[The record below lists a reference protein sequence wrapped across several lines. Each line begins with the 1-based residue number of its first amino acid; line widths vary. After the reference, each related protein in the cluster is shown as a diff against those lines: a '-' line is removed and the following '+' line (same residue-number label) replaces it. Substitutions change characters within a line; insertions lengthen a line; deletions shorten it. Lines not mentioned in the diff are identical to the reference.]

1 MLALGK
7 AANLGLVAT
16 SPKQDIN
23 ITIGN
28 ASSLVDLLTM
38 KTKKTRRDE
47 NFGQVKSKYRL
58 AMCDSPNVFMKNTIT
73 YKMVFAS
80 ISPGGICSMFLIFVQ
95 CAAWKNVSCERR
107 RDFNQIATDETSVMA
122 L

>member
-73 YKMVFAS
+73 YKMVFA
-80 ISPGGICSMFLIFVQ
+80 
-95 CAAWKNVSCERR
+95 
-107 RDFNQIATDETSVMA
+107 
-122 L
+122 

>member
-38 KTKKTRRDE
+38 KTKKT
-47 NFGQVKSKYRL
+47 
-58 AMCDSPNVFMKNTIT
+58 P
-73 YKMVFAS
+73 
-80 ISPGGICSMFLIFVQ
+80 
-95 CAAWKNVSCERR
+95 
-107 RDFNQIATDETSVMA
+107 
-122 L
+122 

>member
-16 SPKQDIN
+16 SPKQNIN

-38 KTKKTRRDE
+38 KTKKPV
-47 NFGQVKSKYRL
+47 G
-58 AMCDSPNVFMKNTIT
+58 MK
-73 YKMVFAS
+73 
-80 ISPGGICSMFLIFVQ
+80 
-95 CAAWKNVSCERR
+95 
-107 RDFNQIATDETSVMA
+107 TSVRLRA
-122 L
+122 NIV

>member
-28 ASSLVDLLTM
+28 ASSLVAANHED
-38 KTKKTRRDE
+38 KK
-47 NFGQVKSKYRL
+47 N
-58 AMCDSPNVFMKNTIT
+58 P
-73 YKMVFAS
+73 
-80 ISPGGICSMFLIFVQ
+80 
-95 CAAWKNVSCERR
+95 
-107 RDFNQIATDETSVMA
+107 
-122 L
+122 